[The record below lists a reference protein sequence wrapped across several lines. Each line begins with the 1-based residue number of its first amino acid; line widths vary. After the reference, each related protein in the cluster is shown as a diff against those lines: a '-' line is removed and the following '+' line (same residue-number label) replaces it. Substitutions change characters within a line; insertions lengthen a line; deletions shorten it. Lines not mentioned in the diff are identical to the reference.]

1 MDGRSLDLDLTIG
14 GIPCSTG
21 DDHFNTEE
29 VYGGGGDPGDGE
41 AGGGGW
47 FHNGGLFLLDLE
59 HDQHRRK
66 FRQRS

>member
-21 DDHFNTEE
+21 GDCFDTEE

-41 AGGGGW
+41 AGGGG
-47 FHNGGLFLLDLE
+47 
-59 HDQHRRK
+59 
-66 FRQRS
+66 